1 MTIDKRI
8 NYAWGGPGG
17 KSPGRG
23 GPAGGAT
30 GGGGG
35 RRDRDRPTPTRD
47 RHPPA
52 PRPAPA
58 PVTTAK
64 APPSILSRPAPT
76 TYKDPD
82 PVTET
87 VPGDV
92 TFEPV
97 ERYTPPVRHHA
108 IDTKEQIE
116 EQKITDKLN
125 RQNEIRDMIAQQ
137 QEEKYG
143 SLADPTKF
151 GETVKGPD
159 LRTERETEEDWER
172 AQDWDKIQKLS
183 DRGHSSEEIQKAM
196 EKGLLT
202 KADPQSMRTN
212 LLDRGL
218 RSLRNIMPGTN
229 LEKSLLGNL
238 TSKFN
243 PKSMAFGALK
253 SMALRKLGLGALN
266 PLLGIASLF
275 GFDPFRGLMNKFAKK
290 PAFDMEAA
298 SKLGLYANRF
308 PTDESGQFPTDKQY
322 AESLVTPK
330 EKPSTLIAK
339 GTGLGKGYEMLG
351 LHEGE
356 RDNVIDTPGDVDY
369 ASMLGPTLGKGAAG
383 LTGRALLDK
392 ISKPKGLSSNV
403 RMTYHGTPSK
413 NLASIAS
420 KGFQGSRVPT
430 WAGFGKT
437 FTTPNINVAS
447 RYGNPINVLSSTRNL
462 TSPIGGGI
470 GKGGISFG
478 SEVVQTP
485 GQATK
490 GMNIAQ
496 RALSRAQRGVSPTA
510 ARLVGGSTLGTG
522 ARSLAGRAL
531 GPIGAAYT
539 VGDLLGDRAT
549 AMRTEADRI
558 SALQGLD
565 QTQAIEDYATK
576 MYRPY
581 ARGGRIDKPL
591 MGRSRDI

>member
-35 RRDRDRPTPTRD
+35 GRDRDRPTPTRD

-298 SKLGLYANRF
+298 SKLGLYADRY
-308 PTDESGQFPTDKQY
+308 PTATDTLTARDVGTFESDTPTQIALGKKGVLESGRELLGLEGK
-322 AESLVTPK
+322 PK
-330 EKPSTLIAK
+330 STLMAGIKDMSTLQIKDFEA
-339 GTGLGKGYEMLG
+339 LDL
-351 LHEGE
+351 
-356 RDNVIDTPGDVDY
+356 RDKMEKSGIEIPDPLNNEEKQR
-369 ASMLGPTLGKGAAG
+369 LEKLRK
-383 LTGRALLDK
+383 LRE
-392 ISKPKGLSSNV
+392 SK
-403 RMTYHGTPSK
+403 
-413 NLASIAS
+413 
-420 KGFQGSRVPT
+420 
-430 WAGFGKT
+430 
-437 FTTPNINVAS
+437 
-447 RYGNPINVLSSTRNL
+447 
-462 TSPIGGGI
+462 
-470 GKGGISFG
+470 
-478 SEVVQTP
+478 
-485 GQATK
+485 
-490 GMNIAQ
+490 
-496 RALSRAQRGVSPTA
+496 VS
-510 ARLVGGSTLGTG
+510 GSTGT
-522 ARSLAGRAL
+522 A
-531 GPIGAAYT
+531 IAAY
-539 VGDLLGDRAT
+539 
-549 AMRTEADRI
+549 
-558 SALQGLD
+558 
-565 QTQAIEDYATK
+565 
-576 MYRPY
+576 
-581 ARGGRIDKPL
+581 GGRIDKPL

>member
-35 RRDRDRPTPTRD
+35 GRDRDRPTPTRD

-229 LEKSLLGNL
+229 LEKSLLGGL
-238 TSKFN
+238 KKSFTSTEGGLFD
-243 PKSMAFGALK
+243 PKRMALGALK
-253 SMALRKLGLGALN
+253 NMALKKMGLGALN

-275 GFDPFRGLMNKFAKK
+275 GFDPFKGLMNKFAKK
-290 PAFDMEAA
+290 PAFDIEEA

-308 PTDESGQFPTDKQY
+308 PTEGGQFPTEKQY
-322 AESLVTPK
+322 ADSTVA
-330 EKPSTLIAK
+330 EKIA
-339 GTGLGKGYEMLG
+339 M
-351 LHEGE
+351 
-356 RDNVIDTPGDVDY
+356 GDVD
-369 ASMLGPTLGKGAAG
+369 LEKLITGED
-383 LTGRALLDK
+383 TGRKSMMEDFYA
-392 ISKPKGLSSNV
+392 N
-403 RMTYHGTPSK
+403 
-413 NLASIAS
+413 
-420 KGFQGSRVPT
+420 QGSWSERIGDQLGTNLQEAKVSKQDL
-430 WAGFGKT
+430 ARYSQQKDLIDQQKYQDALD
-437 FTTPNINVAS
+437 TT
-447 RYGNPINVLSSTRNL
+447 L
-462 TSPIGGGI
+462 
-470 GKGGISFG
+470 FG
-478 SEVVQTP
+478 SEITP
-485 GQATK
+485 YEFEQMKK
-490 GMNIAQ
+490 GKITE
-496 RALSRAQRGVSPTA
+496 P
-510 ARLVGGSTLGTG
+510 GTYKKTPE
-522 ARSLAGRAL
+522 
-531 GPIGAAYT
+531 GPVAVAH
-539 VGDLLGDRAT
+539 
-549 AMRTEADRI
+549 
-558 SALQGLD
+558 
-565 QTQAIEDYATK
+565 
-576 MYRPY
+576 
-581 ARGGRIDKPL
+581 GGRIDKPL
-591 MGRSRDI
+591 TGRSRDI